1 MPVSANRQTAN
12 PTESANLA
20 QVSFETA
27 RARALTVVI
36 LCVTM
41 ASCSAERDTPSGYQ
55 GIIEHD
61 DRHLGFRVGGQL
73 REIRFDRGDLIE
85 EGALIAVLD
94 DTAEL
99 PILLAREADLARARA
114 TAALVYAG
122 PRVEEVRSTM
132 AELDGAR
139 AVQREA
145 RANLD
150 RNRNLPEQAATA
162 RSLISELEAAYAQS
176 KAQVRML
183 QERLKQL
190 RKGARPEELAAS
202 DAEVIAAEAA
212 VEAEKERLALYAL
225 HASEGVTVLDVP
237 VRIGEVVAA
246 GATVMTVADT
256 KHPYVDVF
264 VPQQK
269 LSGLEVGL
277 PARIRVDAEDE
288 SFDGEIEHIAPTTEF
303 TPRFLF
309 SPTERSNLVVRVRVR
324 INDLE
329 ERLHAGVPAF
339 ATFGLKGE

>member
-1 MPVSANRQTAN
+1 MIRTVSAKALIGIIV
-12 PTESANLA
+12 LA
-20 QVSFETA
+20 
-27 RARALTVVI
+27 
-36 LCVTM
+36 TM
-41 ASCSAERDTPSGYQ
+41 AGCDAELKTPPGYQ

-73 REIRFDRGDLIE
+73 REIRFDRGDVID

-114 TAALVYAG
+114 NAALVYAG

-139 AVQREA
+139 ATLREA
-145 RANLD
+145 KANLD
-150 RNRNLPEQAATA
+150 RHRNLPEQAATA

-176 KAQVRML
+176 RAQVRML
-183 QERLKQL
+183 QQRLKQM

-202 DAEVIAAEAA
+202 DAAVTAAEAA
-212 VEAEKERLALYAL
+212 VDAEKERLALYSL
-225 HASEGVTVLDVP
+225 RSSERVTVLDVP

-246 GATVMTVADT
+246 GATVATVADT

-264 VPQQK
+264 VPQQS
-269 LSGLEVGL
+269 LEGLELGL
-277 PARIRVDAEDE
+277 PARVRVDAESE
-288 SFDGEIEHIAPTTEF
+288 AFDGKIEHIAPTTEF
-303 TPRFLF
+303 TPRYLF
-309 SPTERSNLVVRVRVR
+309 SPTERPNLVVRVRVR
-324 INDLE
+324 ISDPD

-339 ATFGLKGE
+339 AKFETKGP

>member
-1 MPVSANRQTAN
+1 MATIV
-12 PTESANLA
+12 LA
-20 QVSFETA
+20 A
-27 RARALTVVI
+27 
-36 LCVTM
+36 M
-41 ASCSAERDTPSGYQ
+41 AGCSAERDTPPGYQ

-61 DRHLGFRVGGQL
+61 DRHLGFRVGGRL
-73 REIRFDRGDLIE
+73 REMRFDRGDLIE

-114 TAALVYAG
+114 KAALVYAG

-139 AVQREA
+139 AVLRES

-183 QERLKQL
+183 QERLKQM
-190 RKGARPEELAAS
+190 RVGARPEELAAS
-202 DAEVIAAEAA
+202 DAEVTAAEAA
-212 VEAEKERLALYAL
+212 VDAEKERLALYAL
-225 HASEGVTVLDVP
+225 HASERVTVLDVP
-237 VRIGEVVAA
+237 VRVGEVVAA
-246 GATVMTVADT
+246 GATVVTVADT

-264 VPQQK
+264 VPQEK
-269 LSGLEVGL
+269 LSGLAVGL
-277 PARIRVDAEDE
+277 PARIRVDAEAE

-309 SPTERSNLVVRVRVR
+309 SPTERANLVIRVRVR
-324 INDLE
+324 IGDPE

-339 ATFGLKGE
+339 ATFQSKDD

>member
-1 MPVSANRQTAN
+1 MIRTVSAKALIGIIV
-12 PTESANLA
+12 LA
-20 QVSFETA
+20 
-27 RARALTVVI
+27 
-36 LCVTM
+36 TM
-41 ASCSAERDTPSGYQ
+41 AGCDAELKTPPGYQ

-73 REIRFDRGDLIE
+73 REIRFDRGDVIE

-114 TAALVYAG
+114 NAALVYAG

-139 AVQREA
+139 ATLREA
-145 RANLD
+145 RANLE
-150 RNRNLPEQAATA
+150 RHRNLPEQAATA

-202 DAEVIAAEAA
+202 DAAVTAAEAA
-212 VEAEKERLALYAL
+212 VDAEKERLALYSL
-225 HASEGVTVLDVP
+225 HSSERVTVLDVP

-246 GATVMTVADT
+246 GATVATVADT

-264 VPQQK
+264 VPQQS
-269 LSGLEVGL
+269 LGGLEVGL
-277 PARIRVDAEDE
+277 PARVRVDAEE
-288 SFDGEIEHIAPTTEF
+288 RSFDGAIEHIAPTTEF
-303 TPRFLF
+303 TPRYLF
-309 SPTERSNLVVRVRVR
+309 SPTERPNLVVRVRVR
-324 INDLE
+324 ISDPE

-339 ATFGLKGE
+339 AAFETKGE

>member
-1 MPVSANRQTAN
+1 MI
-12 PTESANLA
+12 
-20 QVSFETA
+20 
-27 RARALTVVI
+27 VV
-36 LCVTM
+36 VAMTG
-41 ASCSAERDTPSGYQ
+41 CSAERNTPSGYQ
-55 GIIEHD
+55 GVIEHD

-73 REIRFDRGDLIE
+73 REIRFERGDFID

-94 DTAEL
+94 VTAEL
-99 PILLAREADLARARA
+99 PVLLAREADLARARA
-114 TAALVYAG
+114 KAALVYAG

-139 AVQREA
+139 AVLRES

-162 RSLISELEAAYAQS
+162 RSRISELEAAYAQS

-190 RKGARPEELAAS
+190 REGARPEELAAS
-202 DAEVIAAEAA
+202 DAEVSAAEAA
-212 VEAEKERLALYAL
+212 VDAEKERLALYAL
-225 HASEGVTVLDVP
+225 HASERVTVLDVP

-246 GATVMTVADT
+246 GATVVTVADT

-269 LSGLEVGL
+269 LSGLAVGL
-277 PARIRVDAEDE
+277 PARIRVDAEGE

-324 INDLE
+324 ISDPD

-339 ATFGLKGE
+339 ATFESKGE

>member
-1 MPVSANRQTAN
+1 MIVAVAV
-12 PTESANLA
+12 AG
-20 QVSFETA
+20 
-27 RARALTVVI
+27 
-36 LCVTM
+36 
-41 ASCSAERDTPSGYQ
+41 CSSERNTPSGYQ

-85 EGALIAVLD
+85 DGALIAALD
-94 DTAEL
+94 NTAEL
-99 PILLAREADLARARA
+99 PILLAREAELARARA
-114 TAALVYAG
+114 NAALVYAG

-139 AVQREA
+139 AVLRES

-162 RSLISELEAAYAQS
+162 RSRISELEAAYAQS

-190 RKGARPEELAAS
+190 REGARPEELAAS
-202 DAEVIAAEAA
+202 DAEVTAAEAA
-212 VEAEKERLALYAL
+212 VDAEKERLALYTL
-225 HASEGVTVLDVP
+225 HASERVTVLDVP
-237 VRIGEVVAA
+237 VRIGEVVSA
-246 GATVMTVADT
+246 GATVVTVADT
-256 KHPYVDVF
+256 THPYVDVF
-264 VPQQK
+264 VPQRE

-277 PARIRVDAEDE
+277 PARIRVDAERG

-324 INDLE
+324 ISDLD

-339 ATFGLKGE
+339 ASFESKGE

>member
-1 MPVSANRQTAN
+1 MKTSA
-12 PTESANLA
+12 SASLLA
-20 QVSFETA
+20 VA
-27 RARALTVVI
+27 VI
-36 LCVTM
+36 VGGM
-41 ASCSAERDTPSGYQ
+41 ASCRPESQIPTGYQ
-55 GIIEHD
+55 GIVEHD

-73 REIRFDRGDLIE
+73 REIRFERGDIIE

-99 PILLAREADLARARA
+99 PILLAREADLAQTRAN
-114 TAALVYAG
+114 AALVYAG

-139 AVQREA
+139 AALREA

-150 RNRNLPEQAATA
+150 RHRNLPEAAATA
-162 RSLISELEAAYAQS
+162 RSLVAELDAAYAQS

-202 DAEVIAAEAA
+202 DAAVLAAEAA
-212 VEAEKERLALYAL
+212 VEAEKERLALYFLYA
-225 HASEGVTVLDVP
+225 AERVTVLDVP

-246 GATVMTVADT
+246 GATVATVADT
-256 KHPYVDVF
+256 THPYVDVF
-264 VPQQK
+264 VPQQS
-269 LSGLEVGL
+269 LAGLKVGL
-277 PARIRVDAEDE
+277 PARVRVDAEDD

-303 TPRFLF
+303 TPRYLF
-309 SPTERSNLVVRVRVR
+309 SPTERPNLVVRVRVR
-324 INDLE
+324 IGDPD

-339 ATFGLKGE
+339 ASFELKGE

>member
-1 MPVSANRQTAN
+1 MIVVVATAG
-12 PTESANLA
+12 
-20 QVSFETA
+20 
-27 RARALTVVI
+27 
-36 LCVTM
+36 
-41 ASCSAERDTPSGYQ
+41 CSAERSTPAGYQ

-61 DRHLGFRVGGQL
+61 VRHLGFRVGGQL
-73 REIRFDRGDLIE
+73 REIRFNRGDLVE

-99 PILLAREADLARARA
+99 PILLAQEADLARARA
-114 TAALVYAG
+114 NAALVYAG

-145 RANLD
+145 RIDLD
-150 RNRNLPEQAATA
+150 RNRKLLEQAAAA
-162 RSLISELEAAYAQS
+162 RSLVSQNEATYAQS
-176 KAQVRML
+176 KAKVRML
-183 QERLKQL
+183 QERLRQL
-190 RKGARPEELAAS
+190 REGARPEELAAS
-202 DAEVIAAEAA
+202 DAAVIAAEAA
-212 VEAEKERLALYAL
+212 VEAERERLALYAL
-225 HASEGVTVLDVP
+225 HASERVTVLDVP

-246 GATVMTVADT
+246 GATVVMVADT

-277 PARIRVDAEDE
+277 PARVRVDAETE

-309 SPTERSNLVVRVRVR
+309 SPKERSNLVVRVRVR
-324 INDLE
+324 INDPE

-339 ATFGLKGE
+339 ATFELKGE

>member
-1 MPVSANRQTAN
+1 MIAVVATAG
-12 PTESANLA
+12 
-20 QVSFETA
+20 
-27 RARALTVVI
+27 
-36 LCVTM
+36 
-41 ASCSAERDTPSGYQ
+41 CSAERNTPAGYQ

-85 EGALIAVLD
+85 EGALIAILD

-114 TAALVYAG
+114 NAALVYAG

-139 AVQREA
+139 AVLRES
-145 RANLD
+145 RANLE

-162 RSLISELEAAYAQS
+162 RSRISELEAAYAQS

-190 RKGARPEELAAS
+190 REGARPEELAAS
-202 DAEVIAAEAA
+202 DAEVNAAEAA

-225 HASEGVTVLDVP
+225 HASERVTVLDVP
-237 VRIGEVVAA
+237 VRLGEVVAA
-246 GATVMTVADT
+246 GATVVTVADT

-277 PARIRVDAEDE
+277 PARIRVDAEGE

-324 INDLE
+324 ISDPD

-339 ATFGLKGE
+339 ATFELRGQ

>member
-1 MPVSANRQTAN
+1 MARSVTLARVLTATV
-12 PTESANLA
+12 PTRVLIGII
-20 QVSFETA
+20 TA
-27 RARALTVVI
+27 MTLVG
-36 LCVTM
+36 
-41 ASCSAERDTPSGYQ
+41 CSAERRTQVGYQ
-55 GIIEHD
+55 GIVEHD

-73 REIRFDRGDLIE
+73 REIRFDRGDVIE

-114 TAALVYAG
+114 NAALVYAG

-139 AVQREA
+139 AAARES
-145 RANLD
+145 RANLA
-150 RNRNLPEQAATA
+150 RHRNLPEEAATA
-162 RSLISELEAAYAQS
+162 RSLVSELDAAYAQS

-183 QERLKQL
+183 QQLLKQL
-190 RKGARPEELAAS
+190 REGARPEELAAS
-202 DAEVIAAEAA
+202 DAAVLAAEAA
-212 VEAEKERLALYAL
+212 VEAETERLALYSL
-225 HASEGVTVLDVP
+225 HASERVTVLDVP

-246 GATVMTVADT
+246 GATVVTVADT
-256 KHPYVDVF
+256 THPYVDVF
-264 VPQQK
+264 VPQQS

-277 PARIRVDAEDE
+277 SARVRVDAEDG

-303 TPRFLF
+303 TPRYLF

-324 INDLE
+324 INDPE

-339 ATFGLKGE
+339 TAFESTGD

>member
-1 MPVSANRQTAN
+1 MKTSVPASLLAAAVIVGAMGSCRPESKI
-12 PTESANLA
+12 PT
-20 QVSFETA
+20 
-27 RARALTVVI
+27 
-36 LCVTM
+36 
-41 ASCSAERDTPSGYQ
+41 GYQ
-55 GIIEHD
+55 GIVEHD

-73 REIRFDRGDLIE
+73 REIRFERGDIIE

-99 PILLAREADLARARA
+99 PILLAREADLAQTRAN
-114 TAALVYAG
+114 AALVYAG

-139 AVQREA
+139 AALREA

-150 RNRNLPEQAATA
+150 RHRNLPEAAATA
-162 RSLISELEAAYAQS
+162 RSLVAELDAAYAQS

-202 DAEVIAAEAA
+202 DAAVLAAEAA
-212 VEAEKERLALYAL
+212 VEAEKERLALYSLYA
-225 HASEGVTVLDVP
+225 AERVTVLDVP

-246 GATVMTVADT
+246 GATVATVADT
-256 KHPYVDVF
+256 THPYVDVF
-264 VPQQK
+264 VPQQS
-269 LSGLEVGL
+269 LAGLNVGL
-277 PARIRVDAEDE
+277 PARVRVDAEDD

-303 TPRFLF
+303 TPRYLF
-309 SPTERSNLVVRVRVR
+309 SPTERPNLVVRVRVR
-324 INDLE
+324 VSDPD

-339 ATFGLKGE
+339 AGFEIKGE